1 MAIKENALPLGA
13 SSGSGSY
20 IRTVSSGG
28 ESQRTSFD
36 VVKGAMNADIET
48 ALENEVSARE
58 DADTALSGEIADAV
72 AAEVTARNQAIAE
85 AIATEVT
92 DRNAAIAEA
101 QDETEQAISTA
112 ISGEVTAR
120 NQAIASAIQTET
132 ADRTAAIQEAI
143 ADEVTD
149 RNAAIASAID
159 DEETA
164 RNTAISEAVEAE
176 AQAREAADEE
186 LNQSKANTDGNYPD
200 MTVGNA
206 DQLLSSI
213 YTEDQIPYN
222 FRQSGGGISIG
233 DREIDKIVGGTIA
246 WNQLCPELN
255 ESNWSGSNTTRT
267 YSDGVATIVPSAL
280 YGIISKS
287 GLHSGVK
294 VISPSHKYLMM
305 ADVKAVSD
313 TTLAFVIGD
322 NTNFTYAK
330 DFTATTSW
338 AKYSSIINIAST
350 SVANAI
356 YYGIRSS
363 YSANLAEYQL
373 KNFVMFDLTQMFG
386 STIADYIYSL
396 EQATAGA
403 GVAYFRKLFP
413 KPYYAYNAGELMSVQ
428 AASHE
433 MVGFNQWDEVW
444 ENGRIAVATGANI
457 SGDGVRATNYIPV
470 IPSASY
476 HAVCG
481 AYTGATSM
489 LLFYYDADKNFISY
503 ETKYPLSG
511 FDFTPP
517 DNAHYLRF
525 NVQASAAVTY
535 NNDICINLAH
545 NGSRNGEY
553 EPYEKHSYELDSG
566 LTLRGIPRLDSSNSL
581 YYDGDEYES
590 DGSVTR
596 KYLPLTLNGTEAWVI
611 EASTAGLYYRFY
623 IPLPEMARFTNY
635 IGKFINDKGYP
646 VATGHA
652 DYNTDYG
659 DIALSAYNVASLS
672 PGQNWFYILI
682 NKTGSIAV
690 SSVAELKEWLASKP
704 ITILYP
710 LATPTEETAAPY
722 TNPQTVSDWG
732 TEEYVDAAA
741 QEGDRD
747 VAVPVGHV
755 TDYLANLRD
764 KLQNLPDA
772 ANADGTYLV
781 QQTSGQMALLAY
793 TPGVNIP
800 AAPTTDGTYTLQA
813 VVSGGV
819 ATYSWVSS

>member
-58 DADTALSGEIADAV
+58 DADTALSGEITDAV
-72 AAEVTARNQAIAE
+72 AAEVTARNQAIAS

-149 RNAAIASAID
+149 RNEAIASAID

-164 RNTAISEAVEAE
+164 RNTAISEAVAAE

-186 LNQSKANTDGNYPD
+186 LDQSKANTDGNYPD

-206 DQLLSSI
+206 DQLISSI

-222 FRQSGGGISIG
+222 FRQSGGGLSIG

-246 WNQLCPELN
+246 WNQILDISSLSSTTFNGVTITNNGDGSLTLDGTVSANGAFVFKPNVPFVGGHKLLV
-255 ESNWSGSNTTRT
+255 SGFKSPGSSYMGFN
-267 YSDGVATIVPSAL
+267 GVSVDTGNGGIGVPT
-280 YGIISKS
+280 S
-287 GLHSGVK
+287 GLTTINARIDFRADDVFSNVK
-294 VISPSHKYLMM
+294 
-305 ADVKAVSD
+305 
-313 TTLAFVIGD
+313 
-322 NTNFTYAK
+322 
-330 DFTATTSW
+330 
-338 AKYSSIINIAST
+338 
-350 SVANAI
+350 I
-356 YYGIRSS
+356 YPQY
-363 YSANLAEYQL
+363 
-373 KNFVMFDLTQMFG
+373 FDLTQMFG
-386 STIADYIYSL
+386 SAIADYIYSL

-403 GVAYFRKLFP
+403 GAAYFRKLFP

-428 AASHE
+428 AASHD
-433 MVGFNQWDEVW
+433 MVGFNQWDEEW
-444 ENGRIAVATGANI
+444 ELGNI
-457 SGDGVRATNYIPV
+457 SAQTGDNISSTTAFRSKNLIPV
-470 IPSASY
+470 LPNTGYFFKVGNGVES
-476 HAVCG
+476 G
-481 AYTGATSM
+481 A
-489 LLFYYDADKNFISY
+489 LLARYYDAEGNYIGSTDLGGNNNGANRVRTMPS
-503 ETKYPLSG
+503 
-511 FDFTPP
+511 
-517 DNAHYLRF
+517 NCHYFRF
-525 NVQASAAVTY
+525 AILMSAYGSTTY
-535 NNDICINLAH
+535 NNDICINLSH

-553 EPYEKHSYELDSG
+553 EPYEKHSYELDAN
-566 LTLRGIPRLDSSNSL
+566 LTLRGIPKLDASNNL

-590 DGSVTR
+590 DGTVNR
-596 KYLPLTLNGTEAWVI
+596 RYGVVDLGTLNWIYQSFYDYFYSE
-611 EASTAGLYYRFY
+611 STPQN
-623 IPLPEMARFTNY
+623 IKE
-635 IGKFINDKGYP
+635 YP
-646 VATGHA
+646 VRSNPFLCSRYETISDGRAIAQVPSGCI
-652 DYNTDYG
+652 YNAIISDSQRVCVK
-659 DIALSAYNVASLS
+659 DSAYTDAAA
-672 PGQNWFYILI
+672 F
-682 NKTGSIAV
+682 KTAMSGV
-690 SSVAELKEWLASKP
+690 MLVYE
-704 ITILYP
+704 
-710 LATPTEETAAPY
+710 LATPTEESAAPY

-732 TEEYVDAAA
+732 TEEYVDAAV